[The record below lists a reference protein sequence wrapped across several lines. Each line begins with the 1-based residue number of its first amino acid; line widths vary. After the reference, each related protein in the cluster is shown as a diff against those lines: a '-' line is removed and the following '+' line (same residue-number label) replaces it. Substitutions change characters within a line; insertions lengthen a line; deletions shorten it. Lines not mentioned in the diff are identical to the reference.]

1 MSLGENLSETGKSDG
16 LTRES
21 VAETLGVSANEPV
34 DYAPQ
39 LKEIE
44 RVIEKTDEK
53 IQSKVDWTKVWSKKY
68 PVLASYL
75 DKVDVNLYVPEL
87 KRLLEDLETRYG
99 YDRLDSFLVLKDILG
114 AMWKNKTGR
123 LHKPE

>member
-68 PVLASYL
+68 PVLASYR